1 MTSEASEL
9 LEGLTAEEA
18 AAVRA
23 LAESVRL
30 ASGDHLFRLGSEAE
44 RLFVV
49 QRGSI
54 ALSLPMRVGRHEEEV
69 LVEERGPGQAVGW
82 SALVPPHRFTL
93 TATAQVDTEVLA
105 LPRAALLAHFAAHPG
120 VGYAVTRNVAAI
132 TGQRLQVFQ
141 TMWLREMQRMVL
153 MRYA

>member
-1 MTSEASEL
+1 MTAEASEL

-23 LAESVRL
+23 LGGSVKL

-49 QRGSI
+49 QRGRV

-93 TATAQVDTEVLA
+93 TATAQLDTEVLA
-105 LPRAALLAHFAAHPG
+105 LPRDALLAHFAAHPA
-120 VGYAVTRNVAAI
+120 VGYTVTRNVAAI

-141 TMWLREMQRMVL
+141 TMWLREMQRVVL